1 LTDFFQEDAGMD
13 ATAPTVVDIPVFCA
27 PKKAPCP
34 YCGKK
39 AKRRRTH
46 ERRVRTIEYRK
57 IVFLKITVGEYQT
70 RCGCCATFRTSP
82 EGILPRH
89 KYDNKVRE
97 AVLDRILDDGM
108 NVEATRHSLER
119 DFFLNLSTGFV
130 YDCLHD
136 AAAALD
142 MAAHRD
148 KVLRCFSGTLGVDEL
163 HLGQYTLLL
172 ATDPLSDIPVAFA
185 LVAKNDQDHMGRFL
199 GNLKNHGLE
208 PKVVITDGSSLYPT
222 LLKTLWPDAEHQL
235 CVFHVLQ
242 DVNKQI
248 LKAVL
253 RLRRGL
259 SRRGQCGRKRRRGRP
274 NKARACRR
282 QQQKKQKE
290 KAHFIFKRRYLIV
303 KRWDGLTEQEQHDL
317 ATMLEYLPEL
327 RTLRDFADAMQRLFA
342 VEQYE
347 EQARERWR
355 RLQSNATYLAVPEL
369 RKVMETIL
377 SQAKFNKM
385 IAFLRNP
392 AAQKV
397 RTNNHVERCNRKLRY
412 WEKVRYKWRRRRTLV
427 RFLVLALDAWW
438 QRTLPKLE
446 ATQTTAGPPMAQ
458 ANGKQPPGCP
468 GSNDTRS
475 KRHDAPVP
483 NTRRKAA

>member
-1 LTDFFQEDAGMD
+1 MD
-13 ATAPTVVDIPVFCA
+13 AKAPTVVDIPVFCA

-34 YCGKK
+34 HCGKK
-39 AKRRRTH
+39 AKRVRTH
-46 ERRVRTIEYRK
+46 ERRVRTIEYRQ
-57 IVFLKITVGEYQT
+57 IVFLKITVGEYRA

-108 NVEATRHSLER
+108 NVEATRHSLDR
-119 DFFLNLSTGFV
+119 DFLLNLSTGFV
-130 YDCLHD
+130 YDCLYD
-136 AAAALD
+136 AAAELD
-142 MAAHRD
+142 MAAHRE
-148 KVLRCFSGTLGVDEL
+148 KVLRCFSGTLCVDEL

-185 LVAKNDQDHMGRFL
+185 LVSKNDQDHMGRFL
-199 GNLKNHGLE
+199 GNLKKHGLE
-208 PKVVITDGSSLYPT
+208 PKVVITDGSTLYPK
-222 LLKTLWPDAEHQL
+222 LLQTLWPNAEHQL

-242 DVNKQI
+242 DVNKEI

-259 SRRGQCGRKRRRGRP
+259 SRRARRGRKRRRGQPR
-274 NKARACRR
+274 KARACRR
-282 QQQKKQKE
+282 PQQMKQKE

-303 KRWDGLTEQEQHDL
+303 KRRDGLTDQEQRDL
-317 ATMLEYLPEL
+317 VTMLEYVPEL

-355 RLQSNATYLAVPEL
+355 RLQGNATYLAVPEL
-369 RKVMETIL
+369 KKVLETTL
-377 SQAKFNKM
+377 SLAKFTKM

-438 QRTLPKLE
+438 QRTLPQLE
-446 ATQTTAGPPMAQ
+446 SAQ
-458 ANGKQPPGCP
+458 AATGPIMPKAKEKQPQRREE
-468 GSNDTRS
+468 SNDS
-475 KRHDAPVP
+475 KSKPRQAPTQD
-483 NTRRKAA
+483 TRRKAA

>member
-1 LTDFFQEDAGMD
+1 MD
-13 ATAPTVVDIPVFCA
+13 AQAPTVVDIPLFCA

-34 YCGKK
+34 YCGEK
-39 AKRRRTH
+39 AKRVRTH
-46 ERRVRTIEYRK
+46 QRPVRTIAYRQ
-57 IVFLKITVGEYQT
+57 IAFLQITVGEYRA

-82 EGILPRH
+82 EGIWPRH

-108 NVEATRHSLER
+108 NVEATRHSLKR
-119 DFFLNLSTGFV
+119 DFFLDLSTGFV
-130 YDCLHD
+130 YDCLH
-136 AAAALD
+136 AAAAELD
-142 MAAHRD
+142 MAAHRAQ
-148 KVLRCFSGTLGVDEL
+148 VLRCFSGTLCVDEL

-185 LVAKNDQDHMGRFL
+185 LVDKNDQDHMGRFL
-199 GNLKNHGLE
+199 GNLKKHGLE

-242 DVNKQI
+242 DVNKEI

-259 SRRGQCGRKRRRGRP
+259 SRRGRCGRKRRRGRP

-282 QQQKKQKE
+282 QQQRKQKE
-290 KAHFIFKRRYLIV
+290 KAQFIFKRRYLIV
-303 KRWDGLTEQEQHDL
+303 KRRDRLTEQEQHDL

-369 RKVMETIL
+369 RKVMETTL

-397 RTNNHVERCNRKLRY
+397 RTNNHVERCNRKLR
-412 WEKVRYKWRRRRTLV
+412 
-427 RFLVLALDAWW
+427 
-438 QRTLPKLE
+438 
-446 ATQTTAGPPMAQ
+446 
-458 ANGKQPPGCP
+458 
-468 GSNDTRS
+468 
-475 KRHDAPVP
+475 
-483 NTRRKAA
+483 

>member
-1 LTDFFQEDAGMD
+1 MD
-13 ATAPTVVDIPVFCA
+13 ANAPTVVDIPVFCA
-27 PKKAPCP
+27 VKKAPCP
-34 YCGKK
+34 YCGKM
-39 AKRRRTH
+39 AKRVRTH
-46 ERRVRTIEYRK
+46 ERRVRSIEYRK
-57 IVFLKITVGEYQT
+57 IAFLKITVGEYQT

-136 AAAALD
+136 AAAELD

-148 KVLRCFSGTLGVDEL
+148 KVLRCFSGTLCVDEL

-185 LVAKNDQDHMGRFL
+185 LVAKNDQDHMRRFL
-199 GNLKNHGLE
+199 GNLQKHGLE
-208 PKVVITDGSSLYPT
+208 PQVVITDGSPLYPK
-222 LLKTLWPDAEHQL
+222 LLQTLWPEAEHQL

-242 DVNKQI
+242 DVNKEI
-248 LKAVL
+248 LKAAL

-259 SRRGQCGRKRRRGRP
+259 SRRARRGRKRRRGRP
-274 NKARACRR
+274 RKARACRR
-282 QQQKKQKE
+282 PQQRKQKQ

-303 KRWDGLTEQEQHDL
+303 KRRDGLTDQEQRDL
-317 ATMLEYLPEL
+317 ATMLEYVPEL
-327 RTLRDFADAMQRLFA
+327 RTLRDFADAMERLFA

-355 RLQSNATYLAVPEL
+355 RLQGNAMYLAVPEL
-369 RKVMETIL
+369 KKVLETTL
-377 SQAKFNKM
+377 SLAKFTKM

-438 QRTLPKLE
+438 KRTLPQLE
-446 ATQTTAGPPMAQ
+446 SAQ
-458 ANGKQPPGCP
+458 AATGPIMPKAKGKQPQRREE
-468 GSNDTRS
+468 SNDSKSKPRQAPTR
-475 KRHDAPVP
+475 D
-483 NTRRKAA
+483 TRRKAA

>member
-13 ATAPTVVDIPVFCA
+13 ANTPTVVDIPVFCA

-34 YCGKK
+34 RCGKK
-39 AKRRRTH
+39 ARRVRTH
-46 ERRVRTIEYRK
+46 ERRVRSIEYRQ
-57 IVFLKITVGEYQT
+57 IVFLKITVGEYQA

-119 DFFLNLSTGFV
+119 DFFLNLSSGFV
-130 YDCLHD
+130 YDCLYD
-136 AAAALD
+136 AAAELD
-142 MAAHRD
+142 MAAHRAQ
-148 KVLRCFSGTLGVDEL
+148 VLRCFSGTVCVDEL
-163 HLGQYTLLL
+163 HLGHYTLLL

-185 LVAKNDQDHMGRFL
+185 LVDKNDQDHMGRFL
-199 GNLKNHGLE
+199 GNLKKHGLE

-222 LLKTLWPDAEHQL
+222 LLKALWPDAEHQL

-242 DVNKQI
+242 DVNKEI

-259 SRRGQCGRKRRRGRP
+259 SRRGKGGRKRQRGRP
-274 NKARACRR
+274 RKARASRR

-303 KRWDGLTEQEQHDL
+303 KRRDGLTEQEQQDL
-317 ATMLEYLPEL
+317 ATMQEYLPEL
-327 RTLRDFADAMQRLFA
+327 RTLRAFADAMQRLFSA
-342 VEQYE
+342 EQYE

-355 RLQSNATYLAVPEL
+355 RLQSNATYLAMPEL
-369 RKVMETIL
+369 KKVLETTL
-377 SQAKFNKM
+377 SLPKFTKM

-446 ATQTTAGPPMAQ
+446 ATQTAAKPTTT
-458 ANGKQPPGCP
+458 NGKQPEK
-468 GSNDTRS
+468 SNNSRS
-475 KRHDAPVP
+475 KLSEAPSP
-483 NTRRKAA
+483 NTRRKVA

>member
-1 LTDFFQEDAGMD
+1 MD
-13 ATAPTVVDIPVFCA
+13 ANAPTVVDIPVFCA

-39 AKRRRTH
+39 AKRVRTH
-46 ERRVRTIEYRK
+46 ERRVRTIAYRQ
-57 IVFLKITVGEYQT
+57 IAFLNITVGEYQA
-70 RCGCCATFRTSP
+70 RCGCCVTFRTSP
-82 EGILPRH
+82 EGILPRC
-89 KYDNKVRE
+89 KYDNRVRE

-108 NVEATRHSLER
+108 NVEATRHSLQR
-119 DFFLNLSTGFV
+119 DFLLNLSTGFV
-130 YDCLHD
+130 YDCLRD
-136 AAAALD
+136 AAAELD
-142 MAAHRD
+142 MATHREQ
-148 KVLRCFSGTLGVDEL
+148 VLRCFSGTLCVDEL

-199 GNLKNHGLE
+199 GNLQKHGLQ

-222 LLKTLWPDAEHQL
+222 LLQTLWPDAEHQL

-242 DVNKQI
+242 DVNQEI

-274 NKARACRR
+274 KRGARRR
-282 QQQKKQKE
+282 QPKHTRKE
-290 KAHFIFKRRYLIV
+290 QAHFIFKRRYLIV
-303 KRWDGLTEQEQHDL
+303 KRRDKLTEQEQRDL

-327 RTLRDFADAMQRLFA
+327 RPLRDFADAMQRLFA

-355 RLQSNATYLAVPEL
+355 RLQANAAYLAVPEL
-369 RKVMETIL
+369 RKVIETTL
-377 SQAKFNKM
+377 SLPKFTKM

-392 AAQKV
+392 ASQNV

-438 QRTLPKLE
+438 QRSLPAS
-446 ATQTTAGPPMAQ
+446 ATTQATNTEENPKPKPRRAPPA
-458 ANGKQPPGCP
+458 
-468 GSNDTRS
+468 DTR
-475 KRHDAPVP
+475 P
-483 NTRRKAA
+483 KAA

>member
-1 LTDFFQEDAGMD
+1 MD
-13 ATAPTVVDIPVFCA
+13 AEAATVVDIPVFCA

-34 YCGKK
+34 HCGKK
-39 AKRRRTH
+39 AKRVRTH
-46 ERRVRTIEYRK
+46 ERRVRTIEYRQ
-57 IVFLKITVGEYQT
+57 IVFLKITVGEYRG

-108 NVEATRHSLER
+108 NVEATRHSLDR
-119 DFFLNLSTGFV
+119 DFLLNLSTGFV
-130 YDCLHD
+130 YDCLYD
-136 AAAALD
+136 AAAELD
-142 MAAHRD
+142 MAAHRE
-148 KVLRCFSGTLGVDEL
+148 KVLRCFSGTLCVDEL

-185 LVAKNDQDHMGRFL
+185 LVSKNDQDHMGRFL
-199 GNLKNHGLE
+199 GNLKKHGLE
-208 PKVVITDGSSLYPT
+208 PKVVITDGSTLYPK
-222 LLKTLWPDAEHQL
+222 LLQTLWPNAEHQL

-242 DVNKQI
+242 DVNKEI

-259 SRRGQCGRKRRRGRP
+259 SRRARRGRKRRRGQPR
-274 NKARACRR
+274 KGRACRR
-282 QQQKKQKE
+282 PQQMNQKE

-303 KRWDGLTEQEQHDL
+303 KRRDGLTDQEQRDL
-317 ATMLEYLPEL
+317 VTMLEYVPEL

-355 RLQSNATYLAVPEL
+355 RLQSNAAYLAVPEL
-369 RKVMETIL
+369 KKVLETTL
-377 SQAKFNKM
+377 SLAKFTKM

-438 QRTLPKLE
+438 QRTLPQLE
-446 ATQTTAGPPMAQ
+446 SAQ
-458 ANGKQPPGCP
+458 AATGPIMPKAKEKQPQRREE
-468 GSNDTRS
+468 SNDSKSKPRQAPTQDTR
-475 KRHDAPVP
+475 H
-483 NTRRKAA
+483 KAA

>member
-1 LTDFFQEDAGMD
+1 MD
-13 ATAPTVVDIPVFCA
+13 ANAPTVVDIPVFCA

-39 AKRRRTH
+39 AKRVRIH
-46 ERRVRTIEYRK
+46 ERRVRSIEYRQ
-57 IVFLKITVGEYQT
+57 IVFLKITVGEYQA

-82 EGILPRH
+82 DGILPRH

-108 NVEATRHSLER
+108 NVEATRRCLER

-130 YDCLHD
+130 YDCLYD
-136 AAAALD
+136 AAAELD

-148 KVLRCFSGTLGVDEL
+148 MVLRCFSGTVCVDEL
-163 HLGQYTLLL
+163 HLGHYTLLL

-185 LVAKNDQDHMGRFL
+185 LVDKNDQDHMGRFL
-199 GNLKNHGLE
+199 GNLKKHGLE
-208 PKVVITDGSSLYPT
+208 PKVVITDGSTLYPT

-242 DVNKQI
+242 DVNKEI

-253 RLRRGL
+253 RLRRGF
-259 SRRGQCGRKRRRGRP
+259 SRRGKGGRKRQRGRP
-274 NKARACRR
+274 RKARASRR
-282 QQQKKQKE
+282 QQHKNQRE

-303 KRWDGLTEQEQHDL
+303 KRRDGLTEQEQQDL
-317 ATMLEYLPEL
+317 ATLQEYLPEL
-327 RTLRDFADAMQRLFA
+327 RTLRAFADAMQRLFST
-342 VEQYE
+342 EQYE

-369 RKVMETIL
+369 KKVIETTL
-377 SQAKFNKM
+377 SLPKFTKM

-438 QRTLPKLE
+438 KRTLPQVA
-446 ATQTTAGPPMAQ
+446 ATQTTNKPTKT
-458 ANGKQPPGCP
+458 NSKQSEQ
-468 GSNDTRS
+468 SNDSRS
-475 KRHDAPVP
+475 NISEAPSP
-483 NTRRKAA
+483 NTQRKAA

>member
-1 LTDFFQEDAGMD
+1 MD

-34 YCGKK
+34 HCGKK
-39 AKRRRTH
+39 AKRVRTH
-46 ERRVRTIEYRK
+46 ERRVRTIAYRQ
-57 IVFLKITVGEYQT
+57 IVFLQITVGEYRT

-89 KYDNKVRE
+89 KYDNKVRA

-136 AAAALD
+136 AAAELD
-142 MAAHRD
+142 MAAHRAQ
-148 KVLRCFSGTLGVDEL
+148 VLRCFSGTLCVDEL

-199 GNLKNHGLE
+199 GNLKQHGLE
-208 PKVVITDGSSLYPT
+208 PQVVITDGSSLYPT

-242 DVNKQI
+242 DVNKEI

-259 SRRGQCGRKRRRGRP
+259 RRRGQCGRKRRRGRP
-274 NKARACRR
+274 NQARAGRR
-282 QQQKKQKE
+282 QQRKKQKE
-290 KAHFIFKRRYLIV
+290 KAHFIFKRRFLIV
-303 KRWDGLTEQEQHDL
+303 KRRDRLTEQEQQDL

-327 RTLRDFADAMQRLFA
+327 RTLRDFADALQRLFA
-342 VEQYE
+342 VDQYE

-369 RKVMETIL
+369 QKVMETTL
-377 SQAKFNKM
+377 SQAKFSKM

-438 QRTLPKLE
+438 QRTLPMLAAAQA
-446 ATQTTAGPPMAQ
+446 ATGPTTAQ
-458 ANGKQPPGCP
+458 ANGKQPQGRPE
-468 GSNDTRS
+468 SSDTHS
-475 KRHDAPVP
+475 KRSDTAVP
-483 NTRRKAA
+483 ATRRKAA